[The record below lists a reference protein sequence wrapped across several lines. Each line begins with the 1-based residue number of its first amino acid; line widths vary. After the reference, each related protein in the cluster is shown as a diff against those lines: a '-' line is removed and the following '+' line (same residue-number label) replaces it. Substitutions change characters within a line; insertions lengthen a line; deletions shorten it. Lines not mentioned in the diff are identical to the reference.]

1 MSDIFSYKLLFLV
14 GIISSFQSS
23 FSQNLIINPSFE
35 DTVQRYYPYVL
46 NSGTLLNCIGWG
58 QINSADY
65 FWYGNIQGVRTQKM
79 ASPNLKAHT
88 GNCFAGFA
96 VKTTDENTIYFREYI
111 IGTFQYPLIQ
121 NCKYSI
127 QIYVKT
133 SNKNKFALKDIDILC
148 TEAVFKPD
156 SSFESRIVTLTKV
169 DAEET
174 GWVLYKGAYRA
185 LGHEKFLAIGYLR
198 NTLKYIKNKTKEDK
212 VNKYVIYTFIDD
224 VSVIP
229 DPNFQ
234 QNIIKTETDSIL
246 IPEIALKV
254 KSLYFDIDKS
264 NLDTSYNNY
273 LDRLIPILISNPKL
287 ILNIY
292 GYTDTTGKSDYNME
306 LSLKRAKVVADYFTD
321 RGIDASRIAF
331 YGLGMNT
338 EKNALLKALRKVDIN
353 ISRASE
359 KNNNSE

>member
-1 MSDIFSYKLLFLV
+1 MSDIFIYKLLFFV
-14 GIISSFQSS
+14 GFISFFQNSP
-23 FSQNLIINPSFE
+23 SQNLIINPSFE
-35 DTVQRYYPYVL
+35 DTVTDLPL
-46 NSGTLLNCIGWG
+46 NILATTTFIRCVGWNE
-58 QINSADY
+58 IRSADY
-65 FWYGNIQGVRTQKM
+65 FWYGNKNELRREKSYV
-79 ASPNLKAHT
+79 NLKAHT

-96 VKTTDENTIYFREYI
+96 VKTTNENTIYFREYI
-111 IGTFQYPLIQ
+111 IGTFQSPLIQ

-127 QIYVKT
+127 KIYVKP
-133 SNKNKFALKDIDILC
+133 SSKNKFALKDIDILC

-156 SSFESRIVTLTKV
+156 SSLESRIITLTKV

-174 GWVLYKGAYRA
+174 GWALYKGEYRA

-198 NTLKYIKNKTKEDK
+198 NTLKYIKNKTKEGK
-212 VNKYVIYTFIDD
+212 SNKNVIYTFIDD
-224 VSVIP
+224 VSVIQ
-229 DPNFQ
+229 DSNSQ

-292 GYTDTTGKSDYNME
+292 GYADTTGKSDYNME

-331 YGLGMNT
+331 YGEGVNT
-338 EKNALLKALRKVDIN
+338 EKNAPLKALRKVEIN